1 MDFIACHGI
10 KTEFK
15 HMQCHKFS
23 GEVMAAGIDE
33 SLQVN
38 SVFMRVPGFD
48 SL

>member
-15 HMQCHKFS
+15 HMQCHNFS
-23 GEVMAAGIDE
+23 GEVMAGIDE